1 MHYKY
6 LKESS
11 VRILSVQDIASIVA
25 KHGFNNF
32 IMDLVEYTKNDF
44 IRWNEFDKS
53 SRYAAH
59 VPGGVLELMP
69 TADDKFFTYKCVN
82 GHPANPFDGKQTV
95 VATGQLNEIKHG
107 YPLLISEMTVLTALR
122 TAASTVMAGDLLAR
136 KDSKT
141 IAIIGTGAQ
150 SEFQTLAHKLIRPIE
165 TVKYFDTDP
174 QAMIK
179 YAHNMKDSGL
189 ELVACDSAK
198 EACDGV
204 DIIVVC
210 TACKLHAVVIE
221 NDWIKDGMHI
231 SGLGG
236 DCPGKTEL
244 EKDILFRGKVV
255 VEYIEQ
261 SLVEGEI
268 QNLTEKEVEQVLH
281 AELWEILTGKKKGRE
296 NDKEITIYDSVGF
309 AIEDFSVLRLAL
321 DLAEKYNIGSQMEMV
336 PPIKDP
342 KNLFSALSPDDQESL
357 EIINLS
363 AMTMPMA

>member
-1 MHYKY
+1 M
-6 LKESS
+6 
-11 VRILSVQDIASIVA
+11 RILSVGDVANIVA

-32 IMDLVEYTKNDF
+32 IKDLVEYTKHDF
-44 IRWNEFDKS
+44 IRWNDFDKS
-53 SRYAAH
+53 PRYSAH

-69 TADDKFFTYKCVN
+69 TADDKLFTYKCVN

-95 VATGQLNEIKHG
+95 VATGQLNEVKYG
-107 YPLLISEMTVLTALR
+107 YPLLISAMTVLTALR
-122 TAASTVMAGDLLAR
+122 TAASTVLAADLLAR

-141 IAIIGTGAQ
+141 MALIGTGAQ

-174 QAMIK
+174 DTMAK
-179 YAHNMKDSGL
+179 FADNMKDSGL
-189 ELVACDSAK
+189 NLVPCSSAK
-198 EACDGV
+198 EACEDV
-204 DIIVVC
+204 DIITVC

-221 NDWIKDGMHI
+221 NEWVKDGMHI

-244 EKDILFRGKVV
+244 EKDILLRGKVV
-255 VEYIEQ
+255 VEYTEQ
-261 SLVEGEI
+261 SMVEGEI
-268 QNLTEKEVEQVLH
+268 QNLTKEEVEQVLH
-281 AELWEILTGKKKGRE
+281 AEVWEILTGKKAGRE
-296 NDKEITIYDSVGF
+296 NYKEITIYDSVGF

-342 KNLFSALSPDDQESL
+342 KNLFSALSQDDE
-357 EIINLS
+357 ETLS
-363 AMTMPMA
+363 TVDLSVVTAPMA

>member
-1 MHYKY
+1 M
-6 LKESS
+6 
-11 VRILSVQDIASIVA
+11 RILSVQDVASIVA
-25 KHGFNNF
+25 KHGFDNF
-32 IMDLVEYTKNDF
+32 IKDLVEYTKDDF

-69 TADDKFFTYKCVN
+69 TADDKLFTYKCVN
-82 GHPANPFDGKQTV
+82 GHPANPFEGKQTV
-95 VATGQLNEIKHG
+95 VATGQLNEIKYGH
-107 YPLLISEMTVLTALR
+107 PLLISEMTVLTALR
-122 TAASTVMAGDLLAR
+122 TAASTILAVDLLAR
-136 KDSKT
+136 KNSKT

-150 SEFQTLAHKLIRPIE
+150 SEFQTLAHKLIRPID
-165 TVKYFDTDP
+165 TVRYFDTDP
-174 QAMIK
+174 QTMVK
-179 YAHNMKDSGL
+179 YANNMKNSGL
-189 ELVACDSAK
+189 NLVPCESAK
-198 EACDGV
+198 EACEGV

-255 VEYIEQ
+255 VEYTEQ

-281 AELWEILTGKKKGRE
+281 AEVWEILTGKKTGRE
-296 NDKEITIYDSVGF
+296 NDGEITIYDSVGF

-342 KNLFSALSPDDQESL
+342 KNLFSLLSQDTVET
-357 EIINLS
+357 LS
-363 AMTMPMA
+363 TVSSASIG